1 LSISFFLGYK
11 IIQTKEEVNNDPQQI
26 FVIDYNAKDF
36 GEELKGQGYDVV
48 YDCVGGEQQWT
59 SAQKI
64 LKQNGQ
70 FITIVGDDSNAPL
83 SLKSAASIGSNLIA
97 RKFWSVFSSDRHG
110 YIIHFLKQTPEDLDD
125 IRANYIETNKVK
137 PLIDTVYDLKKDGVE
152 ALYSLY
158 EKSKSGKAQ
167 GKLILKKSDEQ

>member
-1 LSISFFLGYK
+1 MFFLGYK
-11 IIQTKEEVNNDPQQI
+11 LVQTKEEINVEQPKQI
-26 FVIDYNAKDF
+26 FVIDYNTKDF

-70 FITIVGDDSNAPL
+70 FITIVGDDTTSAI
-83 SLKSAASIGSNLIA
+83 SLKSVASTGTSLIT

-110 YIIHFLKQTPEDLDD
+110 YIMHFLKQTPEDLDD
-125 IRANYIETNKVK
+125 IRINYIETDKVK
-137 PLIDTVYDLKKDGVE
+137 PVIDTVYDLKKDGIN

-167 GKLILKKSDEQ
+167 GKLVLKISDAE